1 MNVAIACGGTGGHLF
16 PGLAVAE
23 VLKQRGHNL
32 LLLISEKEIDLVA
45 LRGRTEFTVEQIPA
59 TGWPRLW
66 SKETPRFLAR
76 SGNGFQRCWQLY
88 QRFEPQA
95 VLGMGGFTS
104 IAPLL
109 AGRFRGV
116 PTFVHESNAI
126 PGKANRLNAS
136 LSRRV
141 LLGFAE
147 CRRFFP
153 KAAVEVTGTPIRSSL
168 RGPVDRTA
176 ALAALC
182 LNPGLRTV
190 LIMGGSQGA
199 HGINQAVLAH
209 LQRFTGQAVQFVHL
223 TGPEDQAAVAEGYQ
237 RAAVPAFVGA
247 FHHRMEEVYA
257 VADLA
262 VARAGAASLTELAF
276 FGVPSILIPYPF
288 AAENHQFFNAEI
300 FARQGAAEVV
310 KESRVGGDALGS
322 LIIQLLADNLRRQ
335 QMADR
340 MRALAPV
347 DSAERIAHLIET
359 SSP

>member
-23 VLKQRGHNL
+23 VLKERGHKL
-32 LLLISEKEIDLVA
+32 LLLVSEKEIDATAV
-45 LRGRTEFTVEQIPA
+45 RGRTEFTVEQIPA
-59 TGWPRLW
+59 IGWPRLW
-66 SKETPRFLAR
+66 SREMPRFLAASDR
-76 SGNGFQRCWQLY
+76 GFRRCWQLY
-88 QRFEPQA
+88 RRFEPQA
-95 VLGMGGFTS
+95 ILGMGGFTS
-104 IAPLL
+104 IAPIL
-109 AGRFRGV
+109 AGRLRGL

-153 KAAVEVTGTPIRSSL
+153 KATVEVTGTPIRSSL
-168 RGPVDRTA
+168 RGPVNRTA
-176 ALAALC
+176 ALEALR
-182 LNPGLRTV
+182 LNPRLRTV

-199 HGINQAVLAH
+199 HGINQTMLAN
-209 LQRFTGQAVQFVHL
+209 LQPFAHQAVQFVHL
-223 TGPEDQAAVAEGYQ
+223 TGSEDQSVVAEAYHQ
-237 RAAVPAFVGA
+237 AAVPAFVGA
-247 FHHRMEEVYA
+247 FHHRMEEAYA

-262 VARAGAASLTELAF
+262 VARAGAASLAELAF

-300 FARQGAAEVV
+300 FARQGAAEVI
-310 KESRVGGDALGS
+310 KESRVGGDTLGS
-322 LIIQLLADNLRRQ
+322 LITQLLKDDLRRQ
-335 QMADR
+335 QMAGR